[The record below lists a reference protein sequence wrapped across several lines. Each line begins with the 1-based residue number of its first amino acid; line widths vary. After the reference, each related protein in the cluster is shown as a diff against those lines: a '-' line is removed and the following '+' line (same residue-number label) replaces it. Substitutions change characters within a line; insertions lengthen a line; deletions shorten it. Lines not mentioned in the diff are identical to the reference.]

1 MFYVELD
8 VFSGRP
14 NPRWPLTPEEAED
27 LSARISR
34 LAPVSGTRDVPTG
47 LGYRGFNV
55 YSATTGA
62 PQLWLYVGRGVVRV
76 TERNQIRNC
85 SDTEGIEE
93 LLRQQAIA
101 NGYGALVGN
110 SVE

>member
-14 NPRWPLTPEEAED
+14 NPRWSLTSEEAED
-27 LSARISR
+27 LLARISR
-34 LAPVSGTRDVPTG
+34 LVSYSGRRELPPA

-62 PQLWLYVGRGVVRV
+62 PRPWLHVGRGVVKIA
-76 TERNQIRNC
+76 EPNQIRDC

-93 LLRQQAIA
+93 LLRQQASA
-101 NGYGALVGN
+101 H
-110 SVE
+110 